1 MYRGSCVRLLRFLT
15 RAVGGR
21 RLGSGSREAR
31 AMSLAGG
38 PKTCPVPREANTARE
53 ANTERLVW

>member
-1 MYRGSCVRLLRFLT
+1 
-15 RAVGGR
+15 
-21 RLGSGSREAR
+21 
-31 AMSLAGG
+31 MSLAGG